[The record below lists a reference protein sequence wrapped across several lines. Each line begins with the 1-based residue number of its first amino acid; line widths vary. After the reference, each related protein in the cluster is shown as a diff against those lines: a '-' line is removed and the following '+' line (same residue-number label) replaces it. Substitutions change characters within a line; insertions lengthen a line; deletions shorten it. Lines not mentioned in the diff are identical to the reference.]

1 MERYDAILEQLKQA
15 QRRGMD
21 TISDRLDLVVQNL
34 DELIQ
39 GAKTSVQEA
48 LPQTAEEC
56 LPVDEV
62 EEALRA
68 LNDEAEAE
76 HQRAA
81 DLEARVMELEGA
93 AGAAQPAAT
102 LDLLRT
108 LDQAGSQSELLK
120 ELLPAISAHAAR
132 AVVLVLREGKV
143 SAWSG
148 IGFTDGERLRAWQ
161 GDAAE
166 STALATLLEQNRPV
180 HFAPDEDEFF
190 AGWLTDEEKPRDILL
205 IPVALRNKLMGAVYV
220 DRLEGQPWNPG
231 TAQSLVAQVCWLI
244 DTLQF
249 RQTAAPS
256 LAEPTQIEAATKTV
270 EVPEETVEAQ
280 AETVET
286 PEEPAEIQEESVEV
300 PDETIEDHEES
311 IEERVSDPHAVTAA
325 ISSDEL
331 PEEPDEDHSVEG
343 LDADEIS
350 ATAEGELEPEEPDH
364 EAVEEEPATEEIDPS
379 ATMKIDL
386 SELPTT
392 FEPEVEEA
400 TAETDDDTEI
410 ASESFEP
417 DEPAE
422 GEFEPPVEDFEADP
436 VADEVSEEVEAETE
450 AIPTEVQVPVTPP
463 EVVEEDEPEPE
474 EEPEPEDEQ
483 ESQPS
488 KFPDEPPP
496 VQPVQPPPEE
506 PDEEMT
512 EDEAQQE
519 EARRFARLLVSEIKL
534 YNEEQVERGREAKD
548 LYSRLR
554 EDIDRSREMF
564 DKRISEEIREKQD
577 FFQNELV
584 RILADGDPDVFG
596 S

>member
-15 QRRGMD
+15 QRRGRD

-56 LPVDEV
+56 LPVDKV

-108 LDQAGSQSELLK
+108 LDEARSQSELLK

-166 STALATLLEQNRPV
+166 STALATLLEHNRPV

-190 AGWLTDEEKPRDILL
+190 AGWLTDEEKPSDILL
-205 IPVALRNKLMGAVYV
+205 IPVVLRNKLMGAVYV

-249 RQTAAPS
+249 RQIAAPS
-256 LAEPTQIEAATKTV
+256 LAEPTQIEAATKTA
-270 EVPEETVEAQ
+270 EVPEESVEAQ
-280 AETVET
+280 AEAIDT
-286 PEEPAEIQEESVEV
+286 PEEPAEIHEESV
-300 PDETIEDHEES
+300 
-311 IEERVSDPHAVTAA
+311 EERVSDPHAVTAA
-325 ISSDEL
+325 LSADEL
-331 PEEPDEDHSVEG
+331 PEVPEEEPSEERYES
-343 LDADEIS
+343 DEIS
-350 ATAEGELEPEEPDH
+350 NTAEEGPESETPDY

-386 SELPTT
+386 SEMPTT

-400 TAETDDDTEI
+400 TAETEDDTEI

-417 DEPAE
+417 VETAEP
-422 GEFEPPVEDFEADP
+422 EFEPPVEGFEDEP

-450 AIPTEVQVPVTPP
+450 AIPTEVQMPVTPP

-506 PDEEMT
+506 PEEEMT

-548 LYSRLR
+548 LYNRLR

-577 FFQNELV
+577 FFQDELV

>member
-21 TISDRLDLVVQNL
+21 TISDRLDLVAQNL

-48 LPQTAEEC
+48 LPQAAEEC
-56 LPVDEV
+56 LPVAEV

-68 LNDEAEAE
+68 LSDEAEAE

-81 DLEARVMELEGA
+81 ELEARVKELEGA

-108 LDQAGSQSELLK
+108 LDEAGSQSELLK

-132 AVVLVLREGKV
+132 AVVLVLREGMV

-166 STALATLLEQNRPV
+166 STALATLQDHNRPV
-180 HFAPDEDEFF
+180 HFAPGEDEFF
-190 AGWLTDEEKPRDILL
+190 AGWLADEEKPSDILL
-205 IPVALRNKLMGAVYV
+205 IPVVLRSKLMGAVYV

-256 LAEPTQIEAATKTV
+256 LAKPTQIDAATKTV

-280 AETVET
+280 AEAIET
-286 PEEPAEIQEESVEV
+286 PEEPTEIQ
-300 PDETIEDHEES
+300 EES
-311 IEERVSDPHAVTAA
+311 IEERISDPHAVTAA
-325 ISSDEL
+325 LSADELSEGPEDEPSEEGYESDEVSAAAEEK
-331 PEEPDEDHSVEG
+331 PESETPEHE
-343 LDADEIS
+343 S
-350 ATAEGELEPEEPDH
+350 AE
-364 EAVEEEPATEEIDPS
+364 VEPATEEIDPS
-379 ATMKIDL
+379 ATMRIDV
-386 SELPTT
+386 SEMQTT
-392 FEPEVEEA
+392 FEPAAEEA
-400 TAETDDDTEI
+400 IAETEGGTEI

-417 DEPAE
+417 DGPVE
-422 GEFEPPVEDFEADP
+422 GEFVPPIEDFEDEP
-436 VADEVSEEVEAETE
+436 VADKVSEEIQAETE
-450 AIPTEVQVPVTPP
+450 AIPTEVQTPVTPP
-463 EVVEEDEPEPE
+463 EVVEEEEAAPEAESEPDL
-474 EEPEPEDEQ
+474 EDD
-483 ESQPS
+483 SQGQAS
-488 KFPDEPPP
+488 QFLDAPPP

-506 PDEEMT
+506 PEEEMT

-534 YNEEQVERGREAKD
+534 YNEEQVERGRESKD
-548 LYSRLR
+548 LCARLK

-564 DKRISEEIREKQD
+564 DKRISDQIREKRD
-577 FFQNELV
+577 FFQDELV
-584 RILADGDPDVFG
+584 RILADGDPDVLG

>member
-39 GAKTSVQEA
+39 GAKTSVQDA
-48 LPQTAEEC
+48 LPETAEEC

-76 HQRAA
+76 HQRSA

-93 AGAAQPAAT
+93 AGTAQPAAT

-108 LDQAGSQSELLK
+108 LDEAGSQSELLK

-166 STALATLLEQNRPV
+166 STALATLLEHNRPV

-190 AGWLTDEEKPRDILL
+190 AGWLADEEKPSDILL
-205 IPVALRNKLMGAVYV
+205 IPVVLRNKLMGAVYV

-231 TAQSLVAQVCWLI
+231 AAQSLVAQVCWLI

-256 LAEPTQIEAATKTV
+256 LAEPTEIGAATETV
-270 EVPEETVEAQ
+270 EIPEQTVEAQ
-280 AETVET
+280 AEVIET
-286 PEEPAEIQEESVEV
+286 PEEPAEIHEESVEV
-300 PDETIEDHEES
+300 PEETIEDHEES

-325 ISSDEL
+325 FSADEL
-331 PEEPDEDHSVEG
+331 PDGTDEVPSAEG
-343 LDADEIS
+343 YESDEIS
-350 ATAEGELEPEEPDH
+350 ATAEEEPESETSDD
-364 EAVEEEPATEEIDPS
+364 EAVEEESATEEIDPS

-386 SELPTT
+386 SEMPTT
-392 FEPEVEEA
+392 FKPEVEEA
-400 TAETDDDTEI
+400 TPETEDDTEI

-422 GEFEPPVEDFEADP
+422 GEFEPPVEDFEDDP

-450 AIPTEVQVPVTPP
+450 AIPTEVQMPVTPP
-463 EVVEEDEPEPE
+463 EVVEE

-506 PDEEMT
+506 PEEEMT

-534 YNEEQVERGREAKD
+534 YNEEQVERGRESKD
-548 LYSRLR
+548 LYNRLK

-577 FFQNELV
+577 FFQDELV

-596 S
+596 G